1 MDLEKILKQIETIF
15 KDHWRKWT
23 ILAIGV
29 MIIYLGFVFYQYVY
43 KPVYK
48 TKEAVFQKTEIKQ
61 SIYDRVMD
69 TYFQKEKNIEE
80 IFNKNYID
88 IFR

>member
-1 MDLEKILKQIETIF
+1 MNLKRLAKQMEIIC

-48 TKEAVFQKTEIKQ
+48 TKEVISQKTEIKQ
-61 SIYDRVMD
+61 GIYDRVMD
-69 TYFQKEKNIEE
+69 AYFQKEKNIEE

-88 IFR
+88 IFK